1 MLTFAIT
8 TPPGKN
14 ALFRNV
20 SEAERERCR
29 ALGKRLPRGRR
40 RTHEYNRWRNVAE
53 WDMRLDGNKTRTW
66 EPFTGPVAVEL
77 IVSSRHD
84 NDALVPAIFDLFTTM
99 RVWLDDSQV
108 KKHLVEYSDADSR
121 RVIVSVRPLTES
133 PGRRDDRRA
142 A

>member
-1 MLTFAIT
+1 MALMFTLPV
-8 TPPGKN
+8 PPGKN
-14 ALFRNV
+14 ALYRNV
-20 SEAERERCR
+20 TETERERCR

-53 WDMRLDGNKTRTW
+53 WDMRLDGNKPRTW

-99 RVWLDDSQV
+99 RVWEDDSQV
-108 KKHLVEYSDADSR
+108 KKHSVEYSESDAR
-121 RVIVSVRPLTES
+121 RVIVSVRALELGQPHRE
-133 PGRRDDRRA
+133 RA
-142 A
+142 AA